1 MDAFDEAWSILKARP
16 FHRQRVL
23 PMGSDKHMRL
33 QQWANRH
40 PSTKAMEGAMRIPF
54 RDQLMRNAVQDPEMY
69 GLQLLDNIPHPD
81 DMMEEAEPEQPPPD
95 PRRRTVLPPAEGGK
109 PEMPAG
115 QKTLFEF

>member
-1 MDAFDEAWSILKARP
+1 MEAFDEAWSILKARP

-23 PMGSDKHMRL
+23 PEGADTHMRL

-40 PSTKAMEGAMRIPF
+40 PSTKAMEGDARIPH
-54 RDQLMRNAVQDPEMY
+54 RDQLMRDAARNPEMY
-69 GLQLLDNIPHPD
+69 GLMLLDNIPHPD
-81 DMMEEAEPEQPPPD
+81 DVINDPTEIIDE
-95 PRRRTVLPPAEGGK
+95 PRRHTVLPPAEGGK

>member
-40 PSTKAMEGAMRIPF
+40 PSTKAMEGDMRIPF
-54 RDQLMRNAVQDPEMY
+54 RDQLMRNAIRNPEMY

-81 DMMEEAEPEQPPPD
+81 DVMEVGVKAPPLVSEAEPEETP
-95 PRRRTVLPPAEGGK
+95 T
-109 PEMPAG
+109 G